1 MAVTAKAFQLWRLR
15 VAPGD
20 TVSDLCRTAG
30 IKRSTLAQQLVRGK
44 VSVGTL
50 IAIARSYDLDPVQ
63 ALGEFEGYMDLPAGM
78 RPPTSAE
85 LLSQVS
91 HLDILKLLVAR
102 SEGGARAPG
111 GAAGELLPFP
121 HRNSVRA
128 WIEAIDPGDLRQTL
142 SARSGIARQNLS
154 AQLTA
159 GRLSPGLAVE
169 AARIAGVSL
178 ASGLVVTGVLTC
190 AEGGWP
196 ETGRAAA
203 LNALSDTDLVLLARD
218 RLDALGKQL
227 RKTEAD
233 ENRDRAIWENL
244 G

>member
-1 MAVTAKAFQLWRLR
+1 MAVTAKAFQLWRQQI
-15 VAPGD
+15 APTD
-20 TVSDLCRTAG
+20 SVSDLCRSAG

-50 IAIARSYDLDPVQ
+50 IAVARGYGLDPVC
-63 ALGEFEGYMDLPAGM
+63 ALAQFEGYTDLGTGM
-78 RPPTSAE
+78 RAPTSAE

-91 HLDILKLLVAR
+91 HRDILKLLVAR
-102 SEGGARAPG
+102 GEEDPVGALA
-111 GAAGELLPFP
+111 EDLLPFP

-128 WIEAIDPGDLRQTL
+128 WIDAIDPGDLRHQL
-142 SARSGIARQNLS
+142 SERAGIARQNLS

-159 GRLSPGLAVE
+159 GRLSPSLAIE
-169 AARIAGVSL
+169 ASRIAGVSST
-178 ASGLVVTGVLTC
+178 SGLVVTGLLTS

-196 ETGRAAA
+196 ATGRADA
-203 LNALSDTDLVLLARD
+203 LNALSDTELVLLARD

-227 RKTEAD
+227 RKADAD
-233 ENRDRAIWENL
+233 ESRDRAIWENL